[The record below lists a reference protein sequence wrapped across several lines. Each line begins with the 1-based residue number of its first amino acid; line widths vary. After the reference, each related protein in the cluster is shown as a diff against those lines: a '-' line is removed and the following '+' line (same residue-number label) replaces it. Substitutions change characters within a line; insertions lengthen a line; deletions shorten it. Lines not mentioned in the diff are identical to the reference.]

1 MQGTSD
7 PAVCHNFAKSFPKA
21 YVLSIF
27 PNHFGVLTVD
37 GIDLDL
43 ILLVPELPGEDHKVI
58 GKMISH
64 TPGGPAANF
73 ACAASRLGMSVASLA
88 EVGSDQAGQ
97 IIVNDFNDYGVDT
110 TFIQV
115 RPDSQTCF
123 TVILVPP
130 SGEKAI
136 VVVPTFTPMYSVE
149 LLTTAVSNASLI
161 YMMPQDHEHFFRIAD
176 IARLCGTPVMIDVEP
191 SVALNRNV
199 LDRMLS
205 VTNIISFNKFG
216 FEAACGVAPT
226 LSTARALLSYGP
238 EIVVVT
244 LGAQGALAVSK
255 TEASIVPGYR
265 VSVMDTTG
273 AGDTFNA
280 AFTVAQNMPL
290 SQRLQ
295 FANATAALS
304 TTGLGPRGNLPTA
317 DQVQMF
323 LANAQLN

>member
-7 PAVCHNFAKSFPKA
+7 QAACRDFSTSVPKA
-21 YVLSIF
+21 KVLSVF
-27 PNHFGVLTVD
+27 PDPFAVLTVD

-43 ILLVPELPGEDHKVI
+43 ILMVPQLPGEDHKVI
-58 GKMISH
+58 GKMISN

-73 ACAASRLGMSVASLA
+73 ACAASRLGMRVASLA
-88 EVGSDQAGQ
+88 EVGSDEAGR
-97 IIVNDFNDYGVDT
+97 IIVNDFNNYGVDT

-115 RPDSQTCF
+115 RPHGQTCF

-136 VVVPTFTPMYSVE
+136 VVVPTFTPMYTTE

-161 YMMPQDHEHFFRIAD
+161 YMMPQDHDHFFRIAE
-176 IARLCGTPVMIDVEP
+176 IARQCGTPVMIDVEP
-191 SVALNRNV
+191 SVTLNRNI
-199 LDRMLS
+199 LDRMFSL
-205 VTNIISFNKFG
+205 TNVVSFNKLG
-216 FEAACGVAPT
+216 FEAACGVEPT
-226 LSTARALLSYGP
+226 LSTARDILSYGP
-238 EIVVVT
+238 EMVVVT
-244 LGAQGALAVSK
+244 LGAQGALAVTK
-255 TEASIVPGYR
+255 TEASIVSGYR
-265 VSVMDTTG
+265 VSVIDTTG

-280 AFTVAQNMPL
+280 AFTAAQNMPL